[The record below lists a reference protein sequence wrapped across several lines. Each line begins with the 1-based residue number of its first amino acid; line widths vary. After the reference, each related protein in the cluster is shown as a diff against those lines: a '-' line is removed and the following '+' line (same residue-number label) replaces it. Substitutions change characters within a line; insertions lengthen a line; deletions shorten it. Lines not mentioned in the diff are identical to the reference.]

1 MEESKYINSFLD
13 LFAFL
18 FFLAFFVCCF
28 LLFSVGFTVYFSTD
42 PSPDFG
48 VHGILR
54 FNHIISNAAN
64 GYDVN
69 TGIFTSPVSGLYVF
83 HLTVMSVN
91 GGHSVSLNIV
101 KNGAALDDAYAN
113 GGNKHNDQGASLVT
127 VHLKR
132 GEKVWAQQ
140 SYGATV
146 VRGSFLTVFS
156 GFMVQ
161 AD

>member
-1 MEESKYINSFLD
+1 MVELCWFPVQCLEEPKYINSLLY
-13 LFAFL
+13 LFAFV
-18 FFLAFFVCCF
+18 FP
-28 LLFSVGFTVYFSTD
+28 VGFTVYFSAD

-54 FNHIISNAAN
+54 FNHLVINAAN
-64 GYDVN
+64 GYDVI
-69 TGIFTSPVSGLYVF
+69 TGIFTSPVSGLHVF

-91 GGHSVSLNIV
+91 GGRSVSFSIV

-113 GGNKHNDQGASLVT
+113 GGSEHNDQGASLVT
-127 VHLKR
+127 VHLQR

-146 VRGSFLTVFS
+146 VRGGSLTVFS
-156 GFMVQ
+156 GFMAQ